1 MLRKL
6 RNRFRNME
14 ELHRLV
20 IICVIAIIALGAFGT
35 VGATAV
41 IVKYRSY
48 DGDAVAR
55 ITSVETTTSSVKGI
69 KTHRYRAAYEFEY
82 GGSTY
87 GGMTPWISTEMEQG
101 QDVPVRFDTD
111 MPQDSMLQTEKR
123 NTANAGTAIIV
134 ITLFGLLWLKIS

>member
-1 MLRKL
+1 MLKKL

-14 ELHRLV
+14 EIHRLLV
-20 IICVIAIIALGAFGT
+20 ICIIAIIALGTFGT
-35 VGATAV
+35 VSTTAV

-55 ITSVETTTSSVKGI
+55 VTSVETTTSSVKGI
-69 KTHRYRAAYEFEY
+69 KTHRYRASYEFEY

-87 GGMTPWISTEMEQG
+87 SGMTPRISMEMRQG
-101 QDVPVRFDTD
+101 QDIPVRFDTK

>member
-6 RNRFRNME
+6 RNKFRNME
-14 ELHRLV
+14 EIHRLV
-20 IICVIAIIALGAFGT
+20 IICIIAIIALGAFGT

-48 DGDAVAR
+48 DGDAAAR
-55 ITSVETTTSSVKGI
+55 VTNVEMTTSSVKGI
-69 KTHRYRAAYEFEY
+69 KTHRYRASYEFEY

-87 GGMTPWISTEMEQG
+87 NGMTPWISMEMEQG
-101 QDVPVRFDTD
+101 QDVPVRFDTG